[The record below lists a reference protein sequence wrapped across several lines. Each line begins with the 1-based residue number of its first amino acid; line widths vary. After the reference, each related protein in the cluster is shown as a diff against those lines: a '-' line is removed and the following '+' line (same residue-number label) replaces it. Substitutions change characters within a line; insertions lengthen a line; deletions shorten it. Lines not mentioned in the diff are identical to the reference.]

1 MSITFSPKVVMCAE
15 AMSSERSDS
24 VPVNS
29 ESRPG
34 RSRPVTSITEKRLDS
49 ELRISAAGVQVEEI
63 LPGSRKSLIPADALI
78 AAEVTD
84 ATVVI
89 EKEKKP
95 ARWAWL
101 WLGSRSRSADEAD
114 REVRHDYILTI
125 RYHADGEV
133 RTAVFHRED
142 GPGKTCV
149 TNVAKTLNALI
160 TSRRKDS

>member
-1 MSITFSPKVVMCAE
+1 MFAAAE
-15 AMSSERSDS
+15 AIDPAASFTTTTVELDYLDGI
-24 VPVNS
+24 
-29 ESRPG
+29 E
-34 RSRPVTSITEKRLDS
+34 RLDNP
-49 ELRISAAGVQVEEI
+49 EPLRVRISAAGVQVEEI

>member
-1 MSITFSPKVVMCAE
+1 MFPAAGAE
-15 AMSSERSDS
+15 SEGAAGAFDPAARFATTTVELDYLD
-24 VPVNS
+24 
-29 ESRPG
+29 G
-34 RSRPVTSITEKRLDS
+34 IDRLDNP
-49 ELRISAAGVQVEEI
+49 EPLRVRISAAGVQVEEI

-95 ARWAWL
+95 TRWGWL
-101 WLGSRSRSADEAD
+101 WLGSRSRSADESD

-125 RYHADGEV
+125 RYHAGGEV

-142 GPGKTCV
+142 SQGKTYIA
-149 TNVAKTLNALI
+149 NVAKTLNALI